1 MDDREKTGNEIRRT
15 ESEPSVTGKLR
26 RGFAAM
32 DTSRQRELASRG
44 GRASHAKGTGHE
56 WDRSAARDAGKK
68 GGIASGVS
76 RNRKKQ
82 ERIAAKKTG

>member
-1 MDDREKTGNEIRRT
+1 MDDRETMNS
-15 ESEPSVTGKLR
+15 ESQGTNSASMPTTTKLR

-44 GRASHAKGTGHE
+44 GKASHAKGTGHE
-56 WDRSAARDAGKK
+56 WDRNAARDAGKK

-76 RNRKKQ
+76 RNRKKS
-82 ERIAAKKTG
+82 ERKTNQA

>member
-1 MDDREKTGNEIRRT
+1 MSDQTSNVNGPTEKRR
-15 ESEPSVTGKLR
+15 GR

-32 DTSRQRELASRG
+32 DAALQRELAARG

-56 WDRSAARDAGKK
+56 WDPGAARDAGKK
-68 GGIASGVS
+68 GGIASGLS

-82 ERIAAKKTG
+82 ERLATRKG

>member
-1 MDDREKTGNEIRRT
+1 MDDVRNPQQSGSNGEIK
-15 ESEPSVTGKLR
+15 SR

-32 DTSRQRELASRG
+32 DAALQRELASRG

-56 WDRSAARDAGKK
+56 WDGSAARDAGKK

-82 ERIAAKKTG
+82 ERLAAKKPV

>member
-1 MDDREKTGNEIRRT
+1 MGNRETTG
-15 ESEPSVTGKLR
+15 SVNGSSGKSR

-32 DTSRQRELASRG
+32 DVSLQRELAARG

-56 WDRSAARDAGKK
+56 WDCDAARDAGKK
-68 GGIASGVS
+68 GGIASGLS

-82 ERIAAKKTG
+82 ERVAARKPG

>member
-1 MDDREKTGNEIRRT
+1 MDDREKTVNESPRT
-15 ESEPSVTGKLR
+15 ESAPEGTGKLR

-56 WDRSAARDAGKK
+56 WDRGAAQNAGKK

-82 ERIAAKKTG
+82 ERIAAKKPG